1 MNRRSFAA
9 LTVSILT
16 EPLVAGP
23 ARADAVDE
31 RDGPATEPAPRAHSE
46 SLSTDEIVARVAAFY
61 DEITTF
67 RAHFRQYLRAVPYD
81 KKRNLDGVV
90 VFEKPGKMS
99 WRYTSSGNRMVSDGS
114 RIQVYERENKQLFEL
129 EPEKS
134 QYLAALSFLG
144 TQGMLTSNFK
154 FTKVDEKLVKL
165 ERVHRL
171 LAEPRQR
178 SLAYEKLVFY
188 VDART
193 FEVSRVLLMDAA
205 GNRNRFDLGQSKA
218 NPRVPPDE
226 FTFSPPP
233 GTRIIRL

>member
-1 MNRRSFAA
+1 
-9 LTVSILT
+9 
-16 EPLVAGP
+16 
-23 ARADAVDE
+23 
-31 RDGPATEPAPRAHSE
+31 
-46 SLSTDEIVARVAAFY
+46 
-61 DEITTF
+61 
-67 RAHFRQYLRAVPYD
+67 
-81 KKRNLDGVV
+81 
-90 VFEKPGKMS
+90 
-99 WRYTSSGNRMVSDGS
+99 MVSDGS

-154 FTKVDEKLVKL
+154 FTKVDEKLVKP

-171 LAEPRQR
+171 LAQPRQR

-193 FEVSRVLLMDAA
+193 YEVSRVLLMDAE